1 MCVFLRAVKTEIL
14 LFVRKIK
21 KSIAKVVVF
30 LFMILKLRSEGKFI
44 AYVIALF
51 FCLKSPES
59 VLAANGPEIE

>member
-1 MCVFLRAVKTEIL
+1 
-14 LFVRKIK
+14 
-21 KSIAKVVVF
+21 
-30 LFMILKLRSEGKFI
+30 MILKLRSEGKFI

>member
-1 MCVFLRAVKTEIL
+1 MCFLRAVKTEIL

-21 KSIAKVVVF
+21 NLIAKIVVVF